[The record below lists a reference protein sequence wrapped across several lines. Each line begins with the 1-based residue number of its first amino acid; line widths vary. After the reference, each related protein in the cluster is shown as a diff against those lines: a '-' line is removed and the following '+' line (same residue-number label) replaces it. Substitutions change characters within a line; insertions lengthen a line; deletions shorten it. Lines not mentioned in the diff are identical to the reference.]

1 MNFALFHLFVL
12 HFGFLF
18 SVFGDLWDFF
28 EALLAL
34 GLGSSSSIPMHLTH
48 FSTRDKFQLQI
59 GCVVFSAF
67 LIDNVSGECALIWI
81 WISGRN

>member
-18 SVFGDLWDFF
+18 SVFGDLWDFCRG
-28 EALLAL
+28 LAL
-34 GLGSSSSIPMHLTH
+34 GLGSIPMHLTH

-67 LIDNVSGECALIWI
+67 LIDNVSGECAPIWI
-81 WISGRN
+81 WICCRE